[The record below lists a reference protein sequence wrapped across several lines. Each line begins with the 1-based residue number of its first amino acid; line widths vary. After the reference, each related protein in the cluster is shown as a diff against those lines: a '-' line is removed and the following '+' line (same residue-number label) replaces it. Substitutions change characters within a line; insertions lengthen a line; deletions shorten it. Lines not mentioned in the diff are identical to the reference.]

1 MTGGINPEAAQP
13 SSTQAF
19 EQSDRNPVVAELG
32 GPEAN
37 GGQWPAPSAADSR
50 VTQPGAAIS
59 PDAGLTN
66 YDIGDSVD
74 DVEDEAERQG

>member
-50 VTQPGAAIS
+50 VTHFSGCRA
-59 PDAGLTN
+59 
-66 YDIGDSVD
+66 
-74 DVEDEAERQG
+74 DELRHRGQCGRC